1 MRLFVT
7 GGTGFIGAVLVRR
20 ALAEGHRVRVLVRDP
35 AATLPAA
42 AERAVGDLARP
53 ETLPPG
59 LGGMDAIVHLAA
71 QLGDWGP
78 EGQFVRANVEGTRA
92 LLAAARTAGVP
103 RFVHTSSLIVYGE
116 RLLHDQPC
124 DEEGPLGDKPVSA
137 YGRSK
142 VAAEHACREAATDS
156 FAPTI
161 VRPGNVWG
169 PGSRYW
175 VDEVVIALRKG
186 GVPVID
192 GQRPLAHL
200 AHVENVADVLLRA
213 ACTPAAAGRTYNV
226 NDGED
231 VTWWRYL
238 RDLATLAG
246 ARPPSKILPGP
257 IAAAAGAVMET
268 AARLLRRK
276 TRPLLTREAVRLF
289 RARAPVPIARAHAD
303 LGHRSQLSYADAL
316 EQLRPH
322 LAPAGT

>member
-1 MRLFVT
+1 MRLLVT
-7 GGTGFIGAVLVRR
+7 GGTGFIGTVFVRHAFDQGHTVRALVRN
-20 ALAEGHRVRVLVRDP
+20 P
-35 AATLPAA
+35 AAKLPPGV
-42 AERAVGDLARP
+42 ERAVGDLALP
-53 ETLPPG
+53 ETLPPALAG
-59 LGGMDAIVHLAA
+59 VEAIVHLAA

-78 EGQFVRANVEGTRA
+78 DAAFVRANVEGTRA
-92 LLAAARTAGVP
+92 VLAAARAAGVP

-116 RLLHDQPC
+116 RLVRDQPC
-124 DEEGPLGDKPVSA
+124 TEDGPVGEKPVSA

-142 VAAEHACREAATDS
+142 LGAERACQEATTGS
-156 FAPTI
+156 FAPAI

-226 NDGED
+226 NDASG
-231 VTWWRYL
+231 VTWWQYL
-238 RDLATLAG
+238 RDLATVCG
-246 ARPPSKILPGP
+246 ATPPSKILPGP
-257 IAAAAGAVMET
+257 AAAVAGAVMET
-268 AARLLRRK
+268 TARLFRRK

-289 RARAPVPIARAHAD
+289 RARAPVPITRAEAE
-303 LGHRSQLSYADAL
+303 LGHRPLLPYTTAL
-316 EQLRPH
+316 EQLRAYV
-322 LAPAGT
+322 APRA

>member
-7 GGTGFIGAVLVRR
+7 GGTGFIGRVLVRR
-20 ALAEGHRVRVLVRDP
+20 ALDQGHAVRALVRNP
-35 AATLPAA
+35 AAELPPGV
-42 AERAVGDLARP
+42 ERAVGDLARP
-53 ETLPPG
+53 ETVPPALAG
-59 LGGMDAIVHLAA
+59 VDAIVHLAA

-78 EGQFVRANVEGTRA
+78 EDAFVRANVEGTRSV
-92 LLAAARTAGVP
+92 LAAARAVGVP

-116 RLLHDQPC
+116 RLLREQPC
-124 DEEGPLGDKPVSA
+124 DEDGPVGDNPVSA

-142 VAAEHACREAATDS
+142 LGAERACQEAATGS

-213 ACTPAAAGRTYNV
+213 ACTPAAVGRTYNV
-226 NDGED
+226 NDASG
-231 VTWWRYL
+231 VTWWQYL
-238 RDLATLAG
+238 RDLATLCG
-246 ARPPSKILPGP
+246 ATPPSMILPGAV
-257 IAAAAGAVMET
+257 AAVAGAVMET
-268 AARLLRRK
+268 TARLLRRK

-289 RARAPVPIARAHAD
+289 RARAPVPITRAELE
-303 LGHRSQLSYADAL
+303 LGHRPLLPYAAAL
-316 EQLRPH
+316 EQLRPSV
-322 LAPAGT
+322 APPA